1 MKCSFVWR
9 GQLYFFTG
17 LNSQQSTVPVFQ
29 FGKIQFP
36 SLLNFPIL
44 FRLEPHQFDINVSLY
59 ISLLSLYIFSLLCDA
74 LTFILCALAQLYKL
88 ATASILCLHYILNYF
103 SFFAV

>member
-29 FGKIQFP
+29 FGKIQFS
-36 SLLNFPIL
+36 SLLNFPIYFVL
-44 FRLEPHQFDINVSLY
+44 NH
-59 ISLLSLYIFSLLCDA
+59 ISLNHISLISMSLYIFP
-74 LTFILCALAQLYKL
+74 
-88 ATASILCLHYILNYF
+88 F
-103 SFFAV
+103 SVML